1 MAQDMHDKLLGQWHV
16 CVCVLGDLYDMCSCF
31 GVRLGSLR
39 SVTCSFAGWMISMRR
54 LDEACML
61 HAVEYLHSG

>member
-1 MAQDMHDKLLGQWHV
+1 
-16 CVCVLGDLYDMCSCF
+16 MCSCF